1 MEGHWSGGPPFRGPG
16 WVDAIFGGMALDG
29 MLEEIKEINL
39 FYLLLA
45 QKMLRE
51 DYSVAL
57 FQLGLSSEV
66 ADALLKLSHRE
77 LMRLSDSSMV
87 LCGLRLDDA
96 QVLASLASEDVV
108 GGSLHR
114 ARMAIKLAGQSVEA
128 LP

>member
-1 MEGHWSGGPPFRGPG
+1 MYLEVA
-16 WVDAIFGGMALDG
+16 VDGVF
-29 MLEEIKEINL
+29 EEIKEINL

-45 QKMLRE
+45 QKMLRA

-57 FQLGLSSEV
+57 FRLGLSSEV

-96 QVLASLASEDVV
+96 QVLAALSSEDVV
-108 GGSLHR
+108 GGSLRR
-114 ARMAIKLAGQSVEA
+114 ARMAIKLAAQGAEV